1 MSLKEINEHPEKLHA
16 AMMDGPWVNPMAV
29 RRPSMSRTLEP
40 LNQTVQVRY
49 DHGEEEKPPIMTA
62 EEMAACKE
70 KGELPDLSTDASKGL
85 PEEPDYIKGEAPP
98 PPPPRARD
106 HTLTG
111 YQIIPKGTRL
121 LVWVEEAEHIT
132 AGGILLPDIAREEE
146 ELEEATVLAIG
157 QGRYNADRGCFL
169 GCNYEVGDRVW
180 FRRTAH
186 HLLTE
191 IPGQKQL
198 LLIQEDLCQAV
209 LLKPV
214 KVELGGVTEAQIAL
228 VGFKSDADLLKPQG
242 DQADETESEEP
253 DERPDHG

>member
-1 MSLKEINEHPEKLHA
+1 MQRPTQAEALQMHKDALK
-16 AMMDGPWVNPMAV
+16 
-29 RRPSMSRTLEP
+29 T
-40 LNQTVQVRY
+40 T
-49 DHGEEEKPPIMTA
+49 EEERFHHNEDEDAPVQALPTA
-62 EEMAACKE
+62 
-70 KGELPDLSTDASKGL
+70 
-85 PEEPDYIKGEAPP
+85 YIEGEAPP

-146 ELEEATVLAIG
+146 EVEEATVLAVG

-209 LLKPV
+209 LLKP
-214 KVELGGVTEAQIAL
+214 
-228 VGFKSDADLLKPQG
+228 QG